1 LLGVRVDGVDAFFAL
16 AQMVLSAFL
25 SAQIA
30 LTRITFLEALILLRC
45 IATDLVMETMHCE
58 PTEDVAVFK
67 QVVSK
72 HHFALQECRE
82 IVSLKLLT
90 CVAS

>member
-1 LLGVRVDGVDAFFAL
+1 MELTRFFAL
-16 AQMVLSAFL
+16 AQMELSAFL

-30 LTRITFLEALILLRC
+30 LTRITFLEALIFLRC

-67 QVVSK
+67 QGLP
-72 HHFALQECRE
+72 LQECRE
-82 IVSLKLLT
+82 ILYKNYCHV
-90 CVAS
+90 